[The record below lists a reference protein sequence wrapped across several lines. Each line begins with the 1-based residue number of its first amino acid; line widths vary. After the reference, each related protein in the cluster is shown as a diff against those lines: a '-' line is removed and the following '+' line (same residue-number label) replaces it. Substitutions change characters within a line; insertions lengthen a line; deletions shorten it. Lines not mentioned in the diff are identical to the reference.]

1 MVELMTV
8 NSAKEVGLIPESF
21 FSYIPDTCP
30 CCGQPMYISQSRTV
44 LKCKNASCVR
54 KVAFQ
59 ADALLKDLGI
69 KGYGPVSLENY
80 CNTFHINSILDFI
93 QKPPPPFNLI
103 ELMQEKNPTFTQLV
117 EMLHIPNFGTKAFK
131 LFDGFNSYM
140 EFIDALAASEDS
152 MQFLRAR
159 VSGEETLAVVID
171 IMHDYTDS
179 LKNITSLVTVRNK
192 SDNIILIQ
200 ITGHVL
206 NVRAEDGSSLTKDEY
221 ITVLNNIGIKGGY
234 EFRMSSALQS
244 VKFIVADTPSNT
256 RKYRIGQERGVL
268 VTSDKLLAS
277 ISLLVEGS
285 C

>member
-1 MVELMTV
+1 MVDLLTV
-8 NSAKEVGLIPESF
+8 SNAKAEGIIPESF
-21 FSYIPDTCP
+21 LNYISDICP
-30 CCGQPMYISQSRTV
+30 CCGQPMYISRSRTV

-80 CNTFHINSILDFI
+80 CRDFHINSILDFI
-93 QKPPPPFNLI
+93 RKPPPPFNLI
-103 ELMQEKNPTFTQLV
+103 ELIQEKNPTFPQLV
-117 EMLHIPNFGTKAFK
+117 GMLHIPNFGTKAFK
-131 LFDGFNSYM
+131 LFDGYNSYM
-140 EFIDALAASEDS
+140 EFINALATSENS

-159 VSGEETLAVVID
+159 VSGDETLAVI
-171 IMHDYTDS
+171 IEILRDYTDC
-179 LKNITSLVTVRNK
+179 LKCITSFISVRNK
-192 SDNIILIQ
+192 SDRIISIQ

-221 ITVLNNIGIKGGY
+221 ISVLNNIGIKGGY

-277 ISLLVEGS
+277 ISQLVEGS

>member
-1 MVELMTV
+1 MVDLLTV
-8 NSAKEVGLIPESF
+8 SEAKAEKVIPESF

-30 CCGQPMYISQSRTV
+30 CCGQPMFISRSRTV
-44 LKCKNASCVR
+44 LKCKNPSCVR

-80 CNTFHINSILDFI
+80 CSTFHINSILDFI
-93 QKPPPPFNLI
+93 RKPPPPFNLI

-117 EMLHIPNFGTKAFK
+117 AMLHIPNFGTKAFK
-131 LFDGFNSYM
+131 LFDGYNSYM
-140 EFIDALAASEDS
+140 EFINALAASEDG
-152 MQFLRAR
+152 MQFMHAR
-159 VSGEETLAVVID
+159 VNGDETLAVI
-171 IMHDYTDS
+171 IEILHDYMDC
-179 LKNITSLVTVRNK
+179 LKGITSLVTVRSK
-192 SDNIILIQ
+192 SDNVILIQ

-206 NVRAEDGSSLTKDEY
+206 NVRSEDGSSLTKDEY
-221 ITVLNNIGIKGGY
+221 INVLNNIGIKGGY

-277 ISLLVEGS
+277 ISRLVEGS